1 MKAAFRIMRSE
12 NISDFEVPAASIAAG
27 SFYLNI
33 LKIQGFFTRKYA
45 RDFEIL
51 PQVQGK

>member
-1 MKAAFRIMRSE
+1 MRH
-12 NISDFEVPAASIAAG
+12 IFLILVPVASIAAG
-27 SFYLNI
+27 SFYVNI
-33 LKIQGFFTRKYA
+33 LILQGFFTRKYA